1 MKPVPVEQPRF
12 EQPGALMSMDDAEM
26 ALTLIDLA
34 ATTPL
39 ADSRRAPVKRAQSR
53 TLTYDA
59 VEEFRSAAGMI
70 MDEAE
75 IEAAIR
81 DLEQDLRHYPAAA

>member
-1 MKPVPVEQPRF
+1 MKPRPVEQPRF
-12 EQPGALMSMDDAEM
+12 EQPRTLMSMDDAEM

-34 ATTPL
+34 ATTTL
-39 ADSRRAPVKRAQSR
+39 ADTRRTPAKRAQT

-75 IEAAIR
+75 IEAAIKE
-81 DLEQDLRHYPAAA
+81 LEYDLRHYPKAA